1 MMTAGLSTI
10 DLYIILI
17 ALLIAVVVF
26 VGVLAC
32 YIYHRKHAGAQQGND
47 VGRCA
52 IQHQILLKHRDNPV
66 RTYVQ
71 YDLCVKILLL
81 NIPQYFALKCTF

>member
-1 MMTAGLSTI
+1 MTAGLSTI

-47 VGRCA
+47 VGRCT
-52 IQHQILLKHRDNPV
+52 IQHQILLKHSDNPV
-66 RTYVQ
+66 KTSVQ
-71 YDLCVKILLL
+71 FDFCVRIFLK
-81 NIPQYFALKCTF
+81 PQSFAF

>member
-1 MMTAGLSTI
+1 MTAGLSTM

-17 ALLIAVVVF
+17 VLLIAVVVF

-52 IQHQILLKHRDNPV
+52 IQHQILLKHSDNPV
-66 RTYVQ
+66 KTSVQ
-71 YDLCVKILLL
+71 FDFCVRIFLK
-81 NIPQYFALKCTF
+81 PQSFAF

>member
-1 MMTAGLSTI
+1 MTAGLSTT

-17 ALLIAVVVF
+17 VLLIAVVVF

-32 YIYHRKHAGAQQGND
+32 YLYHRKHAGAQQGND

-66 RTYVQ
+66 RT
-71 YDLCVKILLL
+71 
-81 NIPQYFALKCTF
+81 